1 MPGFSRMKIALDAM
15 GGDFAPKNPVE
26 GAVAA
31 LRDYP
36 DISII
41 FVGDEQ
47 VVRAELARHDVGA
60 LQDRISF
67 HHTTQVVGMGDSGI
81 ESVRRKKDSSV
92 SRAVDLVKSGEA
104 AAIVSAGHTGALVA
118 AATIKLRT
126 LPGIDRA
133 GLAVLIPAE
142 GGVFL
147 LIDGGANLDPTPEHI
162 VGFAVMGTIYYR
174 EMLGCPDPR
183 VGLLNIGSEASK
195 GTVFAQECH
204 RLLSSAPVHFAGNVE
219 GHGIFR
225 KPVEVVVCDG
235 FVGNIVLKAIEG
247 LAKSVFSWL
256 KVELKRSPIRLLGA
270 MLCKGAFVAIKDR
283 TSTDEY
289 GGTPLLGVNGIC
301 IKAHGNSSARALRNA
316 IRVARAAVEQR
327 VNERIIEAI
336 QAQHEK
342 VSKAE
347 APAA

>member
-1 MPGFSRMKIALDAM
+1 MKIALDAM
-15 GGDFAPKNPVE
+15 GGDFAPKHPVE

-31 LRDYP
+31 LRDFP
-36 DISII
+36 DISIT
-41 FVGDEQ
+41 FVGDEHA
-47 VVRAELARHDVGA
+47 VRQELSRHNTAG
-60 LQDRISF
+60 LQDRIAF
-67 HHTTQVVGMGDSGI
+67 LHTTQVVGMQDSGLD
-81 ESVRRKKDSSV
+81 SVRKKKDSSV
-92 SRAVDLVKSGEA
+92 SRGVDLVKQGEA
-104 AAIVSAGHTGALVA
+104 DAVVSAGHTGALVA

-133 GLAVLIPAE
+133 GLAVLIPS
-142 GGVFL
+142 GNGVFL

-162 VGFAVMGTIYYR
+162 VGFAVMGSIYYR
-174 EMLGCPDPR
+174 ELLGCPDPR

-195 GTVFAQECH
+195 GTEFAQECYR
-204 RLLSSAPVHFAGNVE
+204 RLSTSSIHFAGNVE

-225 KPVEVVVCDG
+225 KPVEIVVCDG
-235 FVGNIVLKAIEG
+235 YVGNIVLKTIEG
-247 LAKSVFSWL
+247 LAKSFFSWL
-256 KVELKRSPIRLLGA
+256 KDELKSSPVRLLGA
-270 MLCKGAFVAIKDR
+270 FLCRGAFRAIKNR

-336 QAQHEK
+336 QSHHEK
-342 VSKAE
+342 IASAE
-347 APAA
+347 NVPA